1 MQQNSVVSSPF
12 GNSMPLSRSGEQLGG
27 GGQQQAGY
35 GHRGQ
40 FQMSRYSAAHAQA
53 IVQAQA
59 KAQAHAIGQ
68 AAYTQFRPQLHVQS
82 NASC

>member
-1 MQQNSVVSSPF
+1 MQGNNNKEMQQNTVVSSPF
-12 GNSMPLSRSGEQLGG
+12 GNSMPLNQSGEQLGG

-40 FQMSRYSAAHAQA
+40 FQMSQYSAAHAQA
-53 IVQAQA
+53 IV
-59 KAQAHAIGQ
+59 
-68 AAYTQFRPQLHVQS
+68 RPQLHVQS